1 MMMMTVGMEEEDGD
15 GNGEEAVEG
24 MIRTGVTMVN
34 TLVPR
39 GGEGLEARHLSSSWV
54 CPRWA
59 Q

>member
-1 MMMMTVGMEEEDGD
+1 MMVMEEEDGD

-39 GGEGLEARHLSSSWV
+39 GGWKHATSAVRGCARRGPSRHL
-54 CPRWA
+54 P
-59 Q
+59 